1 MFFYNII
8 KLNITL
14 ILCRFNSIYK
24 NHFNKQIHN
33 LTQYMERR
41 SLLKCNI
48 KKCNISLL
56 NWKTASRMD
65 YQ

>member
-56 NWKTASRMD
+56 N
-65 YQ
+65 

>member
-41 SLLKCNI
+41 SLHLNVILKNVI
-48 KKCNISLL
+48 FP
-56 NWKTASRMD
+56 
-65 YQ
+65 Y